1 MTKETSPKDTSYDR
15 ISDNGLVLD
24 PEQEISPEKLAELNN
39 ALALF
44 LNGLPSRD
52 EVDDGSTVKT
62 YDETLE
68 YNDKFVV
75 VSALTL
81 DYGEF
86 GTVQRPIVN
95 IAVGSAMSG
104 LGYGDDFRFGV
115 EDTAFNQGE
124 SLTIDEE
131 TGKVISGSREKLSFI
146 DNQAIKQ
153 RTQELLEDFTF
164 EGPSRGITLPNFKET
179 PSGEIYQEGVQVATH
194 TNPLPEIAVGVTL
207 FFDNDGEASVHRRR
221 MAASKRALEEIGVT
235 LTNERADRVITL
247 LKELSSGRES

>member
-1 MTKETSPKDTSYDR
+1 MTKEISPKDTSYDR

-44 LNGLPSRD
+44 LSGLSSRD
-52 EVDDGSTVKT
+52 EVDDDWTVKT

-68 YNDKFVV
+68 YNGKFVI

-81 DYGEF
+81 DYREF

-95 IAVGSAMSG
+95 IEVGSAMSG

-124 SLTIDEE
+124 SLTIDE
-131 TGKVISGSREKLSFI
+131 TGKVISGSREIFSFI
-146 DNQAIKQ
+146 DTHAIERRK
-153 RTQELLEDFTF
+153 QELLNDFTF
-164 EGPSRGITLPNFKET
+164 EGLSPGITLPNFKET
-179 PSGEIYQEGVQVATH
+179 SSGEIYQEGVQVATH
-194 TNPLPEIAVGVTL
+194 TNPLPEMAVGVTL
-207 FFDNDGEASVHRRR
+207 FFNNDDEASVHRRR
-221 MAASKRALEEIGVT
+221 MAASKRAREEIGVT

-247 LKELSSGRES
+247 LKELSSGRGS

>member
-1 MTKETSPKDTSYDR
+1 MTKEISPKDTSYDR

-86 GTVQRPIVN
+86 GTVQRPFVS
-95 IAVGSAMSG
+95 IAVGSAKSG
-104 LGYGDDFRFGV
+104 LG
-115 EDTAFNQGE
+115 
-124 SLTIDEE
+124 
-131 TGKVISGSREKLSFI
+131 
-146 DNQAIKQ
+146 
-153 RTQELLEDFTF
+153 
-164 EGPSRGITLPNFKET
+164 
-179 PSGEIYQEGVQVATH
+179 
-194 TNPLPEIAVGVTL
+194 
-207 FFDNDGEASVHRRR
+207 
-221 MAASKRALEEIGVT
+221 
-235 LTNERADRVITL
+235 
-247 LKELSSGRES
+247 